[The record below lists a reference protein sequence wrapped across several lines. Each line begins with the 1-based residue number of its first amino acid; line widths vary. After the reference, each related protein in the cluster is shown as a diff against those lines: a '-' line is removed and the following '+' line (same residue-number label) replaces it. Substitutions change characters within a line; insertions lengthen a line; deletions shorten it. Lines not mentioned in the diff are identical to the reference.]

1 MEQHKEHL
9 STKCRVCARKA
20 TSKPHN
26 KNSDICKRIL
36 SSVYGVDVEGESE
49 EVFPPS
55 ICNSCFLVLRR
66 ASIENDKGPI
76 LMVHSWLPHGE
87 LCEVCAPSNAGRK
100 KKTTRGRPSD
110 SDPQYISRNIIRKI
124 NTIQT
129 TVFAEEGSLENTLFL
144 PSPFLDYL
152 LCKHCHC
159 IPYQP
164 IELLTCRHYLC
175 TPCIRDILKLGTIS
189 CPCSEVNLT
198 PDQLC
203 APSELTLNIMG
214 SLLIRCN
221 MKCGQV
227 LELKH
232 LKAHLQ
238 SNCTKSEIPPPYSIT
253 VEQLLVKY
261 PDREPPLMVTHTMGL
276 LTEKMLPSGGHLTC
290 RSSSGKVQ
298 GVIYEIEIFS
308 GLFS

>member
-9 STKCRVCARKA
+9 STKCRVCARKVTNKLHDKKSNLCKTA
-20 TSKPHN
+20 LSK
-26 KNSDICKRIL
+26 
-36 SSVYGVDVEGESE
+36 VYGVDVETEPE

-66 ASIENDKGPI
+66 ASMEADKGPI
-76 LMVHSWLPHGE
+76 LTVHSWSPHGE
-87 LCEVCAPSNAGRK
+87 SCELCAPSSAGRK
-100 KKTTRGRPSD
+100 KKWNRGRPND

-129 TVFAEEGSLENTLFL
+129 KVFAEEVPLDRSLFL
-144 PSPFLDYL
+144 PFPFLDAL
-152 LCKHCHC
+152 LCKYCHC
-159 IPYQP
+159 IPHQP

-175 TPCIRDILKLGTIS
+175 TPCIRNILKSGTIS
-189 CPCSEVNLT
+189 CPCNEVTLA

-214 SLLIRCN
+214 SLLIQCN
-221 MKCGQV
+221 RKCGQV
-227 LELKH
+227 IQLQH
-232 LKAHLQ
+232 LTSHLQ
-238 SNCTKSEIPPPYSIT
+238 SNCSRMEIPPPSSIT
-253 VEQLLVKY
+253 AEQLLVSY

-290 RSSSGKVQ
+290 RSSTGKV
-298 GVIYEIEIFS
+298 Y
-308 GLFS
+308 